1 MRSSANRYAD
11 VMNQRIAGSKAW
23 PGTQAAEGLPRWHWT
38 VAEIERV
45 AAAGLFADGDR
56 FELLGGEMVPMSPK
70 GRRHEMIRLE
80 LSYRWTR
87 MAPETVMVAAEPQ
100 FNLDAD
106 TYLNPDILVH
116 SRSKATYDIRGP
128 EALLVVEIAETKSRL
143 RSQYQV
149 VALCGKRRSGI
160 LGHQC
165 RDVAHD
171 NISAALRAGLHRFR
185 RVFCQTQFWF
195 RCSYPN
201 WRST

>member
-1 MRSSANRYAD
+1 M
-11 VMNQRIAGSKAW
+11 
-23 PGTQAAEGLPRWHWT
+23 PRWHWT

-106 TYLNPDILVH
+106 TFLNPDILVH

-128 EALLVVEIAETKSRL
+128 EALLVVEIAERVSPTISIPI
-143 RSQYQV
+143 

-171 NISAALRAGLHRFR
+171 NIWQPSTQGYIDSEVFSADT
-185 RVFCQTQFWF
+185 VWS
-195 RCSYPN
+195 RCSYLN

>member
-1 MRSSANRYAD
+1 
-11 VMNQRIAGSKAW
+11 MNQRIPVSKAW
-23 PGTQAAEGLPRWHWT
+23 PGTQAAEGLPRWRWT

-87 MAPETVMVAAEPQ
+87 MASEAVMIAAEPQ

-116 SRSKATYDIRGP
+116 SRSKATYDLRGP
-128 EALLVVEIAETKSRL
+128 EAMLVVEIAGTSLACDLNTKSSLYAASGVPEYWVINAVTLQTTIFRQPSTQGYIDSEEFPAGTRL
-143 RSQYQV
+143 VPVLVPELTIDLNTIDSQMP
-149 VALCGKRRSGI
+149 
-160 LGHQC
+160 
-165 RDVAHD
+165 D
-171 NISAALRAGLHRFR
+171 
-185 RVFCQTQFWF
+185 
-195 RCSYPN
+195 
-201 WRST
+201 

>member
-1 MRSSANRYAD
+1 
-11 VMNQRIAGSKAW
+11 MNQRIPGSKAW

-38 VAEIERV
+38 VAEIERA

-106 TYLNPDILVH
+106 TFLNPDILVH
-116 SRSKATYDIRGP
+116 PRSKATYDIRGP
-128 EALLVVEIAETKSRL
+128 EALLVVEIAETSLAYDLNTKSSL
-143 RSQYQV
+143 Y
-149 VALCGKRRSGI
+149 AASGVPEYWVI
-160 LGHQC
+160 NAVTLHTTIFRQPSAQGYI
-165 RDVAHD
+165 DSDEFSADTVLVPML
-171 NISAALRAGLHRFR
+171 ISELAIDLNTIGR
-185 RVFCQTQFWF
+185 QMMD
-195 RCSYPN
+195 
-201 WRST
+201 